1 MNTKLDFMKEFKGMN
16 VCSKMEYST
25 KTVKQLQSIARERGM
40 VGYSGLRKAELVAFV
55 SSRLMQSDQ
64 TGLESNLLD
73 APIPDIKVPTL
84 TPGKYT
90 PPSNTWKS
98 SFSNVLKEVKNKVRS
113 KLNTFSDWLINY
125 VAPREQKP
133 VSERLASLKS
143 KVSSIF
149 SKINKNKFEIRETAT
164 AIKEF
169 TKQYTIEGID
179 GIDALSFLSAVES
192 WVVSRVVQGYM

>member
-1 MNTKLDFMKEFKGMN
+1 MNTKLDCMKEFKGMN

-90 PPSNTWKS
+90 PPSNTWTS
-98 SFSNVLKEVKNKVRS
+98 SFSNVLKEVKHKVRS
-113 KLNTFSDWLINY
+113 KLNSFANWLVNF
-125 VAPREQKP
+125 VTPPERKP
-133 VSERLASLKS
+133 VNEKLQALRS
-143 KVSSIF
+143 KISSIF
-149 SKINKNKFEIRETAT
+149 SKINKPEYKIQETAS
-164 AIKEF
+164 AIRGF
-169 TKQYTIEGID
+169 TKQYTI
-179 GIDALSFLSAVES
+179 
-192 WVVSRVVQGYM
+192 